1 MKLKDSFSDLEKIRK
16 QLGAD
21 ISKFTVDSP
30 IEPLEKIEI
39 RLATD
44 GIRVQKED
52 VIKDIVGP
60 YLTYQGQSLAILY
73 IYDTGH
79 THAELIKDNADKP
92 APKFHFCWCSTLENM
107 YANKW
112 GKRYFMSR
120 AADNHFRV
128 EATEW
133 EEDSIE
139 KYGKTHE
146 LKGIRLFP
154 CQNCLV
160 KLSYKDFHWKWQKD
174 KKLEAVSNFQIQEYI
189 DENEGNLAVMKFVP
203 SYDENSPPSGIYT
216 DDFPQISTKLRAS
229 VNWKCSKCNVD
240 MSLKKAGLHTHHR
253 NRVKSNNAIS
263 NLQVLCALC
272 HKNID
277 RFHSNM
283 PVKASVERYILS
295 NRPNTAN
302 NT

>member
-1 MKLKDSFSDLEKIRK
+1 MKLKDSFAELEEIRK
-16 QLGAD
+16 RLGAD
-21 ISKFTVDSP
+21 ISKFTVDSS
-30 IEPLEKIEI
+30 IDPLEKIEI

-44 GIRVQKED
+44 GIKVEKED

-79 THAELIKDNADKP
+79 PHAELIKDNADKR
-92 APKFHFCWCSTLENM
+92 APKFHISWCSTLEYM
-107 YANKW
+107 FSNKS
-112 GKRYFMSR
+112 GDRYFMSR
-120 AADNHFRV
+120 TADNHFRV

-133 EEDSIE
+133 EEDSID

-154 CQNCLV
+154 CQNCLD
-160 KLSYKDFHWKWQKD
+160 KLSYQDFELKWQKNVR
-174 KKLEAVSNFQIQEYI
+174 LEAVSNFQIQEYI

-216 DDFPQISTKLRAS
+216 DDFPQISTKLRES

-253 NRVKSNNAIS
+253 NRVKSNNAKS

-283 PVKASVERYILS
+283 HVKPSVEQYILS
-295 NRPNTAN
+295 RRPKTASNT
-302 NT
+302 